1 MRGKIARSRYIIK
14 ISYNSQIK
22 ASCYSSWSRMANGR
36 GRNEHR
42 YRNLND
48 LNREQ
53 EDQNVLAETLAT
65 IQRRMAE
72 HDVRMAEQVEEIWK
86 SQTATTPARKWRKRR
101 WWRKPLLD
109 QKLKKTSHIQRVTGP
124 TDEAMKRIIT
134 GRSMRLSRNRYTSI
148 LDGWDSQSFFLGSTD
163 PLKAEEW
170 LSSIE
175 TILDFME
182 LNDRER
188 VMCVLFMLK
197 KDARHW

>member
-1 MRGKIARSRYIIK
+1 MRGKIARSRYIMK

-86 SQTATTPARKWRKRR
+86 SQTATTPARKWRKRK

-148 LDGWDSQSFFLGSTD
+148 LDEWDSQSFFFGSTD
-163 PLKAEEW
+163 PLKA
-170 LSSIE
+170 
-175 TILDFME
+175 
-182 LNDRER
+182 
-188 VMCVLFMLK
+188 
-197 KDARHW
+197 